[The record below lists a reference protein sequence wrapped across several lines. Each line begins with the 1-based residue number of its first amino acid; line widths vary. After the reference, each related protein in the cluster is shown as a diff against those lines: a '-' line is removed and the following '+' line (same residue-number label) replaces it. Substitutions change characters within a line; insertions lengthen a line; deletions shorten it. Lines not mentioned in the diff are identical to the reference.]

1 MKLTVTEAAATWYK
15 DEMMLEGNETI
26 RFFCSLRRMQQRSK
40 GFSFRC
46 KHRFS

>member
-26 RFFCSLRRMQQRSK
+26 RFLFATADAATFKR
-40 GFSFRC
+40 FFFRC